1 MNLYSFAALWL
12 HTIAINAPLS
22 SRVSSKRYE
31 VYAVSSQN
39 LSKRNLIPD
48 PLAEKIYKLKGRACW
63 KFGPT
68 NPRLGPLGV
77 KRRMLILSTPILDTL
92 PWLISRDSKKFS
104 KVFKL
109 KTIATFSDWIFATIS
124 CCMTVDRH
132 RFYFPVFPNQVCAA
146 PLIVILKQPICF
158 SGNHAWSDIAWYDLI
173 KVFC

>member
-12 HTIAINAPLS
+12 RTIAINAPLS

-48 PLAEKIYKLKGRACW
+48 LLAEIEGCACW
-63 KFGPT
+63 RFGPT
-68 NPRLGPLGV
+68 NPQLGPRGV
-77 KRRMLILSTPILDTL
+77 KRRMLILSTSILDTL

-132 RFYFPVFPNQVCAA
+132 RFYFPVFPNQVHAA

-158 SGNHAWSDIAWYDLI
+158 SGNHAWSDVAWYDLI